1 MEDKKQVFDSLMKE
15 IDVILEGPG
24 KIMPKM
30 QVICQLLK
38 DRVPYYDWVGF
49 YLGDESTRMLEL
61 GPFVGEPTIHVKIP
75 FGSGICGQAA
85 ERKEPFMIQDVSE
98 ELNYLSCSVHVKA
111 EIVVPIFRDGKIAG
125 ELDIDSHISWP
136 FSDEDRVF
144 LEQVCAGVG
153 TRL

>member
-1 MEDKKQVFDSLMKE
+1 VDDKKQVFDALTE
-15 IDVILEGPG
+15 EVNVILEGPG
-24 KIMPKM
+24 TIKLKM
-30 QVICQLLK
+30 QAICQLLK

-85 ERKEPFMIQDVSE
+85 ERKEPFMIQDISQ

-111 EIVVPIFRDGKIAG
+111 EIVVPIFKDGKIRG
-125 ELDIDSHISWP
+125 ELDIDSHTSWP
-136 FSDEDRVF
+136 FSDEDQRF
-144 LEQVCAGVG
+144 LEQICVGVG
-153 TRL
+153 SRL